1 VTVFVDTSALFALLD
16 ADDQRHQEAAMVF
29 AALVGSA
36 DLVTHNYVHVESIA
50 LTARRLGADAT
61 HALLDDLLPSI
72 RTVWVDKTLHGAALA
87 AFREGPSASL
97 VDHVSFELMRQAG
110 ITAAFAFDAD
120 FAARGFARAAA
131 EGRGPLRAGE
141 VPAGYE
147 STAPER
153 AADLVSVAEIAAR
166 TGRSVHTVQSWR
178 RRYRDFPKPLVQ
190 LAAGPVWAWP
200 AVGAWIASRA

>member
-16 ADDQRHQEAAMVF
+16 VDDERHQEAAVMF

-50 LTARRLGADAT
+50 LTARRLGVEAT
-61 HALLDDLLPSI
+61 GALLDDLLPTV
-72 RTVWVDKTLHGAALA
+72 RTVWVDEALHAAALA
-87 AFREGPSASL
+87 AFREGQSASL

-110 ITAAFAFDAD
+110 ITVALAFDAD
-120 FAARGFARAAA
+120 FSARGFARASA
-131 EGRGPLRAGE
+131 EREGPPRAGE
-141 VPAGYE
+141 AAADYR
-147 STAPER
+147 SMAPER
-153 AADLVSVAEIAAR
+153 AADLVSVSEIAAR
-166 TGRSVHTVQSWR
+166 AGRSVHTIQSWR
-178 RRYRDFPKPLVQ
+178 RRYGDFPKPLVQ